1 MPEKKQGQ
9 VILMSEQQMKTMPI
23 LAMRDVCVLPGM
35 LVHLDVSREIT
46 KRAIEE
52 AMAEDGS
59 IFLTLQR
66 DESIETPSF
75 HDLYEIGVIAKIKQE
90 IKVKDDVLRV
100 MISTK
105 ERGNLLS
112 LNQTKPFLKEM
123 LFLMN
128 GVTKNCVWGH
138 LKKRRCAA
146 I

>member
-9 VILMSEQQMKTMPI
+9 VRLMSEQQMKTMPI

-90 IKVKDDVLRV
+90 IKVNSMCVLSMRP
-100 MISTK
+100 IEKRSHNTK
-105 ERGNLLS
+105 FK
-112 LNQTKPFLKEM
+112 Q
-123 LFLMN
+123 
-128 GVTKNCVWGH
+128 
-138 LKKRRCAA
+138 A
-146 I
+146 

>member
-66 DESIETPSF
+66 DESIEAS
-75 HDLYEIGVIAKIKQE
+75 LV
-90 IKVKDDVLRV
+90 VKSMRHFMTYMKLV
-100 MISTK
+100 
-105 ERGNLLS
+105 
-112 LNQTKPFLKEM
+112 
-123 LFLMN
+123 
-128 GVTKNCVWGH
+128 
-138 LKKRRCAA
+138 
-146 I
+146 

>member
-1 MPEKKQGQ
+1 
-9 VILMSEQQMKTMPI
+9 MSEQQMKTMPI

-90 IKVKDDVLRV
+90 VKVKDDVLRV

-112 LNQTKPFLKEM
+112 LNQTKPFLK
-123 LFLMN
+123 N
-128 GVTKNCVWGH
+128 GVTKNCVRGH
-138 LKKRRCAA
+138 LKKRRCAV